1 MLNASLD
8 AGDAA
13 RFGLRQACTLVWIC
27 QSRPRRGQLPP
38 VFALA
43 VGLARRGF
51 RVRNF
56 TYDEGRSCDAEFALA
71 AIRAL
76 PIVTKAWR
84 PAGSR
89 IPSAHR
95 PESPAPRLCPLD
107 DRFLHKKV
115 TLQNTNPVAGSA
127 SSDVVATAASAAT
140 PSSAATVSGSGVA
153 FTDLG
158 LSDAVLKALSAEGY
172 VNPTPIQQKA
182 IPEVLK
188 GRDLLGCAQ
197 TGTGKTAAFALPMI
211 ERLMA
216 SKTPRDARRPR
227 ALVLS
232 PTRELSAQI
241 ADSFATYGRGTPLKY
256 AVIFGGVGQGPQ
268 ISLLG
273 RGLDVLVATPGRLL
287 DLMNQGAAFLD
298 KIEILVLD
306 EADRMLDMGFLPDVK
321 RILQKLPKQRQT
333 LFFSA
338 TMPSDIERLS
348 REILVDPVR
357 VDVAPVSST
366 AERIDQSVYMI
377 EPSEKRRVLEKV
389 LRDPAMDRAIV
400 FTRTKHGANRLVKEL
415 ERGEIVAEA
424 IHGNKS
430 QGARQRAL
438 DNFRAGRLKVLI
450 ATDIAARGIDVDGI
464 SHVVNYDLPNIPES
478 YVHRIGRTARAGRDG
493 IAISLCS
500 REERGYLRDIERLT
514 RTPIRRLET
523 PEPSAEDLRPRAAR
537 PESEAR
543 PAEDARPRFQGNR
556 GPRSDNRGPRPDNR
570 GPRADNRGPRP
581 DNRGP
586 RPDNRPQLRMDNRS
600 PRPEFQAGAFAPPSQ
615 DRAASP
621 RRFDD
626 RAAPR
631 EAQNAPSR
639 FDGDRGPQRR
649 FDGDRGPSQRRFDGP
664 ARPFQ
669 GGGGQGRPQGAPSGG
684 QGPRDN
690 RGPRPQSPQPEMYIR
705 RPR

>member
-1 MLNASLD
+1 VS
-8 AGDAA
+8 
-13 RFGLRQACTLVWIC
+13 
-27 QSRPRRGQLPP
+27 
-38 VFALA
+38 
-43 VGLARRGF
+43 
-51 RVRNF
+51 
-56 TYDEGRSCDAEFALA
+56 
-71 AIRAL
+71 
-76 PIVTKAWR
+76 
-84 PAGSR
+84 
-89 IPSAHR
+89 
-95 PESPAPRLCPLD
+95 
-107 DRFLHKKV
+107 
-115 TLQNTNPVAGSA
+115 
-127 SSDVVATAASAAT
+127 
-140 PSSAATVSGSGVA
+140 TVSGVA

-158 LSDAVLKALSAEGY
+158 LSAAVLQALAAEGY
-172 VNPTPIQQKA
+172 VHPTPIQQKA
-182 IPEVLK
+182 IPEVLR

-298 KIEILVLD
+298 KVEILVLD

-338 TMPSDIERLS
+338 TMPGDIERLS

-366 AERIDQSVYMI
+366 AERIDQSVYMV
-377 EPSEKRRVLEKV
+377 ESSEKRRVLEKV
-389 LRDPAMDRAIV
+389 LRDPAVERAIV

-438 DNFRAGRLKVLI
+438 DNFRSGRLKVLI

-514 RTPIRRLET
+514 RTPIRKLDA
-523 PEPSAEDLRPRAAR
+523 PEPSAEDQRARAARSESEPRSPYNDRPRAA
-537 PESEAR
+537 
-543 PAEDARPRFQGNR
+543 DNR
-556 GPRSDNRGPRPDNR
+556 GPRPDQRGPRPDNRGAQFDQRGPRPDNRGAQFDQRGPRPDNR
-570 GPRADNRGPRP
+570 GPRAADNRGPRAADNRGPRAADNRGPRP
-581 DNRGP
+581 DNRGS
-586 RPDNRPQLRMDNRS
+586 RSDNRGPRSDNRG
-600 PRPEFQAGAFAPPSQ
+600 PAPQ
-615 DRAASP
+615 
-621 RRFDD
+621 RFDD

-631 EAQNAPSR
+631 APQSAPSR
-639 FDGDRGPQRR
+639 FDGDRGPSSRMHT
-649 FDGDRGPSQRRFDGP
+649 P
-664 ARPFQ
+664 
-669 GGGGQGRPQGAPSGG
+669 
-684 QGPRDN
+684 
-690 RGPRPQSPQPEMYIR
+690 PQPELYIR

>member
-1 MLNASLD
+1 M
-8 AGDAA
+8 
-13 RFGLRQACTLVWIC
+13 
-27 QSRPRRGQLPP
+27 
-38 VFALA
+38 
-43 VGLARRGF
+43 
-51 RVRNF
+51 
-56 TYDEGRSCDAEFALA
+56 
-71 AIRAL
+71 
-76 PIVTKAWR
+76 
-84 PAGSR
+84 
-89 IPSAHR
+89 
-95 PESPAPRLCPLD
+95 
-107 DRFLHKKV
+107 
-115 TLQNTNPVAGSA
+115 QNSNPVASCA
-127 SSDVVATAASAAT
+127 SSDASVT
-140 PSSAATVSGSGVA
+140 SSATSSISNIA

-158 LSDAVLKALSAEGY
+158 LSDAVLKALTAEGY

-182 IPEVLK
+182 IPHVMA

-211 ERLMA
+211 ERLLA
-216 SKTPRDARRPR
+216 SNTPRDGRRPR

-268 ISLLG
+268 ISMLS
-273 RGLDVLVATPGRLL
+273 RGLDVLVATPGRLI

-298 KIEILVLD
+298 KVEILVLD

-338 TMPSDIERLS
+338 TMPGDIERLS
-348 REILVDPVR
+348 REILVNPVR

-366 AERIDQSVYMI
+366 AERIDQSVYMV
-377 EPSEKRRVLEKV
+377 EASEKRRVLEKV
-389 LRDPAMDRAIV
+389 LRDPAMERAIV

-415 ERGEIVAEA
+415 ERGEIVSEA

-438 DNFRAGRLKVLI
+438 DNFRSGRLKVLI

-478 YVHRIGRTARAGRDG
+478 YVHRIGRTARAGREG
-493 IAISLCS
+493 IAVSLCS

-514 RTPIRRLET
+514 RTPIRKLET
-523 PEPSAEDLRPRAAR
+523 PEPSAEDLRRPAR
-537 PESEAR
+537 PEAEAR
-543 PAEDARPRFQGNR
+543 PHAAADRGGPRFQN
-556 GPRSDNRGPRPDNR
+556 NRGPRP
-570 GPRADNRGPRP
+570 AQASDNRGPRP

-586 RPDNRPQLRMDNRS
+586 RPDNRGPRPDNRG
-600 PRPEFQAGAFAPPSQ
+600 PRPDNRGPRPTQATP
-615 DRAASP
+615 
-621 RRFDD
+621 RFDD

-631 EAQNAPSR
+631 APQAAPSR
-639 FDGDRGPQRR
+639 FDGDRGPAQERR
-649 FDGDRGPSQRRFDGP
+649 FDDRGPSR
-664 ARPFQ
+664 AFQ
-669 GGGGQGRPQGAPSGG
+669 GNSGRPQGGP
-684 QGPRDN
+684 PRDN
-690 RGPRPQSPQPEMYIR
+690 RGPSRPQAPAQPEMYVR

>member
-1 MLNASLD
+1 LSF
-8 AGDAA
+8 
-13 RFGLRQACTLVWIC
+13 RTT
-27 QSRPRRGQLPP
+27 P
-38 VFALA
+38 V
-43 VGLARRGF
+43 
-51 RVRNF
+51 
-56 TYDEGRSCDAEFALA
+56 
-71 AIRAL
+71 
-76 PIVTKAWR
+76 
-84 PAGSR
+84 
-89 IPSAHR
+89 
-95 PESPAPRLCPLD
+95 SPY
-107 DRFLHKKV
+107 KKV
-115 TLQNTNPVAGSA
+115 TLQNTNPVAGNA
-127 SSDVVATAASAAT
+127 SSDVVATVATAAAVV
-140 PSSAATVSGSGVA
+140 PTVSGVA

-158 LSDAVLKALSAEGY
+158 LSDSVLKALTAEGY

-182 IPEVLK
+182 IPEVLA

-216 SKTPRDARRPR
+216 SNTARDARRPR

-268 ISLLG
+268 ISMLS

-298 KIEILVLD
+298 KVEILVLD

-348 REILVDPVR
+348 REILVNPVR

-366 AERIDQSVYMI
+366 AERIEQSVYMV
-377 EPSEKRRVLEKV
+377 EASEKRRVLEKV
-389 LRDPAMDRAIV
+389 LRDPAMERAIV

-415 ERGEIVAEA
+415 ERGEIVSEA

-438 DNFRAGRLKVLI
+438 DNFRSGRLKVLI

-478 YVHRIGRTARAGRDG
+478 YVHRIGRTARAGKEG

-514 RTPIRRLET
+514 RTPIRKLDT

-537 PESEAR
+537 PESDAR
-543 PAEDARPRFQGNR
+543 PPQNDRPRFQGNR
-556 GPRSDNRGPRPDNR
+556 GPRQDHG
-570 GPRADNRGPRP
+570 GA
-581 DNRGP
+581 
-586 RPDNRPQLRMDNRS
+586 RPQLRMDNGSTTAR
-600 PRPEFQAGAFAPPSQ
+600 PRVPRRAPRRASTAIAV
-615 DRAASP
+615 RHNAASTA
-621 RRFDD
+621 RRVLSKAAVKVVRKAL
-626 RAAPR
+626 RAVAAKLHVTTVAR
-631 EAQNAPSR
+631 RVRKARRNRKCTFAAR
-639 FDGDRGPQRR
+639 ADRGPHV
-649 FDGDRGPSQRRFDGP
+649 D
-664 ARPFQ
+664 
-669 GGGGQGRPQGAPSGG
+669 
-684 QGPRDN
+684 
-690 RGPRPQSPQPEMYIR
+690 
-705 RPR
+705 

>member
-1 MLNASLD
+1 MASRRPN
-8 AGDAA
+8 
-13 RFGLRQACTLVWIC
+13 RF
-27 QSRPRRGQLPP
+27 S
-38 VFALA
+38 
-43 VGLARRGF
+43 
-51 RVRNF
+51 
-56 TYDEGRSCDAEFALA
+56 
-71 AIRAL
+71 
-76 PIVTKAWR
+76 
-84 PAGSR
+84 
-89 IPSAHR
+89 SAHR
-95 PESPAPRLCPLD
+95 SESFAPRVVPQD
-107 DRFLHKKV
+107 HAGFSIKKV
-115 TLQNTNPVAGSA
+115 TLQNTNPVAGLA
-127 SSDVVATAASAAT
+127 SSDVAVHAVTADASV
-140 PSSAATVSGSGVA
+140 PTVSGVA

-158 LSDAVLKALSAEGY
+158 LSDAVLKALTAEGY

-182 IPEVLK
+182 IPEVLA

-216 SKTPRDARRPR
+216 SNTPRDARRPR

-268 ISLLG
+268 ISLLS

-298 KIEILVLD
+298 KVEILVLD

-348 REILVDPVR
+348 REILVNPVR

-366 AERIDQSVYMI
+366 AERIEQSVYMV
-377 EPSEKRRVLEKV
+377 EASEKRRVLEKV
-389 LRDPAMDRAIV
+389 LRDPAMERAIV

-415 ERGEIVAEA
+415 ERGEIVSEA

-438 DNFRAGRLKVLI
+438 DNFRSGRLKVLI

-478 YVHRIGRTARAGRDG
+478 YVHRIGRTARAGKEG

-514 RTPIRRLET
+514 RTPIRKLDT
-523 PEPSAEDLRPRAAR
+523 PEPSAEDLRPRVAR

-543 PAEDARPRFQGNR
+543 PPQNDRPRFQGNR
-556 GPRSDNRGPRPDNR
+556 GPRQ
-570 GPRADNRGPRP
+570 DNRGPRP

-586 RPDNRPQLRMDNRS
+586 RPDNRPQLRMDNG
-600 PRPEFQAGAFAPPSQ
+600 PRPEQSGAAFAPPSQ
-615 DRAASP
+615 DRGPAP

-631 EAQNAPSR
+631 APHSAPS
-639 FDGDRGPQRR
+639 R
-649 FDGDRGPSQRRFDGP
+649 FDGDRGPSQRRFDPP

-669 GGGGQGRPQGAPSGG
+669 GGGQGRPQGASSGG
-684 QGPRDN
+684 QAPRDN
-690 RGPRPQSPQPEMYIR
+690 RGPSRPQSPAQPEMYIR

>member
-1 MLNASLD
+1 M
-8 AGDAA
+8 
-13 RFGLRQACTLVWIC
+13 
-27 QSRPRRGQLPP
+27 
-38 VFALA
+38 
-43 VGLARRGF
+43 
-51 RVRNF
+51 
-56 TYDEGRSCDAEFALA
+56 
-71 AIRAL
+71 
-76 PIVTKAWR
+76 
-84 PAGSR
+84 
-89 IPSAHR
+89 
-95 PESPAPRLCPLD
+95 
-107 DRFLHKKV
+107 
-115 TLQNTNPVAGSA
+115 QNSNSVAGQA
-127 SSDVVATAASAAT
+127 SSDVAAAVPVAT
-140 PSSAATVSGSGVA
+140 VSGVA

-158 LSDAVLKALSAEGY
+158 LSDAVLKALAAEGY
-172 VNPTPIQQKA
+172 VHPTPIQQKA
-182 IPEVLK
+182 IPEVLR

-268 ISLLG
+268 ISLLS

-298 KIEILVLD
+298 KVEILVLD

-338 TMPSDIERLS
+338 TMPGDIERLS

-366 AERIDQSVYMI
+366 AERIDQSVYMV
-377 EPSEKRRVLEKV
+377 ETSEKRRVLEKV
-389 LRDPAMDRAIV
+389 LRDPSMDRAIV

-438 DNFRAGRLKVLI
+438 DNFRSGRLKVLI

-514 RTPIRRLET
+514 RTPIRKLDT
-523 PEPSAEDLRPRAAR
+523 PEPSAEDLRARAAR
-537 PESEAR
+537 TESEPRA
-543 PAEDARPRFQGNR
+543 PHNDRPRAPGNR
-556 GPRSDNRGPRPDNR
+556 GPRPDQRGAQADSRGPRPDNRGAQFNNRGAQFDNRGPRPDNR
-570 GPRADNRGPRP
+570 GPRLDNG
-581 DNRGP
+581 G
-586 RPDNRPQLRMDNRS
+586 
-600 PRPEFQAGAFAPPSQ
+600 QA
-615 DRAASP
+615 P

-631 EAQNAPSR
+631 APQAAAPRFDAERAPSR
-639 FDGDRGPQRR
+639 LHNP
-649 FDGDRGPSQRRFDGP
+649 
-664 ARPFQ
+664 
-669 GGGGQGRPQGAPSGG
+669 
-684 QGPRDN
+684 
-690 RGPRPQSPQPEMYIR
+690 PQPELYIR

>member
-1 MLNASLD
+1 
-8 AGDAA
+8 
-13 RFGLRQACTLVWIC
+13 
-27 QSRPRRGQLPP
+27 
-38 VFALA
+38 
-43 VGLARRGF
+43 
-51 RVRNF
+51 
-56 TYDEGRSCDAEFALA
+56 
-71 AIRAL
+71 
-76 PIVTKAWR
+76 
-84 PAGSR
+84 
-89 IPSAHR
+89 
-95 PESPAPRLCPLD
+95 
-107 DRFLHKKV
+107 
-115 TLQNTNPVAGSA
+115 LQNTNPVAGQA
-127 SSDVVATAASAAT
+127 SSDVAATAPSAAT
-140 PSSAATVSGSGVA
+140 LVPTVAGVA

-158 LSDAVLKALSAEGY
+158 LSDSVLKALAGEGY

-182 IPEVLK
+182 IPEVLR

-216 SKTPRDARRPR
+216 SNTPRDARRPR

-268 ISLLG
+268 ISLLS

-366 AERIDQSVYMI
+366 AERIDQSVYMV
-377 EPSEKRRVLEKV
+377 ETSDKRRVLEKV
-389 LRDPAMDRAIV
+389 LRDPAVDRAIV

-415 ERGEIVAEA
+415 ERGEIIAEA

-438 DNFRAGRLKVLI
+438 DNFRSGRLKVLI

-514 RTPIRRLET
+514 RTPIRKLET
-523 PEPSAEDLRPRAAR
+523 PEPSADDLRARAAR
-537 PESEAR
+537 PAPEAR
-543 PAEDARPRFQGNR
+543 LPESDRPRVQGQ
-556 GPRSDNRGPRPDNR
+556 RP
-570 GPRADNRGPRP
+570 GPRP

-586 RPDNRPQLRMDNRS
+586 RPDNRGPRQETRGPRPDNGGPRPDNRGPRPENGSQLRMDNRG
-600 PRPEFQAGAFAPPSQ
+600 PRPAFQE
-615 DRAASP
+615 

-631 EAQNAPSR
+631 EAQSAPSR
-639 FDGDRGPQRR
+639 FDGDRGP
-649 FDGDRGPSQRRFDGP
+649 SHRRFDGP

-669 GGGGQGRPQGAPSGG
+669 GGGQARPQGAANGG

-690 RGPRPQSPQPEMYIR
+690 RGGARPQSAPQPEMYIR

>member
-1 MLNASLD
+1 
-8 AGDAA
+8 
-13 RFGLRQACTLVWIC
+13 
-27 QSRPRRGQLPP
+27 
-38 VFALA
+38 
-43 VGLARRGF
+43 
-51 RVRNF
+51 
-56 TYDEGRSCDAEFALA
+56 
-71 AIRAL
+71 
-76 PIVTKAWR
+76 
-84 PAGSR
+84 
-89 IPSAHR
+89 
-95 PESPAPRLCPLD
+95 
-107 DRFLHKKV
+107 
-115 TLQNTNPVAGSA
+115 LQNTNPVAGIA
-127 SSDVVATAASAAT
+127 SSDVAAVAAST
-140 PSSAATVSGSGVA
+140 TVPTVAGVA

-158 LSDAVLKALSAEGY
+158 LSDSVLKALTAEGY

-182 IPEVLK
+182 IPEVLA

-216 SKTPRDARRPR
+216 SNTPRDARRPR

-268 ISLLG
+268 ISLLS

-298 KIEILVLD
+298 KVEILVLD

-348 REILVDPVR
+348 REILQNPVR

-366 AERIDQSVYMI
+366 AERIEQSVYMV
-377 EPSEKRRVLEKV
+377 EASEKRRVLEKV
-389 LRDPAMDRAIV
+389 LRDPAMERAIV

-415 ERGEIVAEA
+415 ERGEIVSEA

-438 DNFRAGRLKVLI
+438 DNFRSGRLKVLI

-478 YVHRIGRTARAGRDG
+478 YVHRIGRTARAGREG

-514 RTPIRRLET
+514 RTPIRKLDT

-537 PESEAR
+537 PESDAR
-543 PAEDARPRFQGNR
+543 PPQQDRPRFQG
-556 GPRSDNRGPRPDNR
+556 
-570 GPRADNRGPRP
+570 NRGPRP

-586 RPDNRPQLRMDNRS
+586 RPDNRGPQLRMDNRG
-600 PRPEFQAGAFAPPSQ
+600 PRPEHQGAPLAPSQ
-615 DRAASP
+615 DRGAPP

-631 EAQNAPSR
+631 APQSAPS
-639 FDGDRGPQRR
+639 R

-669 GGGGQGRPQGAPSGG
+669 GGGQGRPQGVPSGG
-684 QGPRDN
+684 QAPRDN
-690 RGPRPQSPQPEMYIR
+690 RGPSRQQAPAQPEMYIR

>member
-1 MLNASLD
+1 M
-8 AGDAA
+8 
-13 RFGLRQACTLVWIC
+13 
-27 QSRPRRGQLPP
+27 
-38 VFALA
+38 
-43 VGLARRGF
+43 
-51 RVRNF
+51 
-56 TYDEGRSCDAEFALA
+56 
-71 AIRAL
+71 
-76 PIVTKAWR
+76 
-84 PAGSR
+84 
-89 IPSAHR
+89 
-95 PESPAPRLCPLD
+95 
-107 DRFLHKKV
+107 
-115 TLQNTNPVAGSA
+115 QNTNPVAGSA
-127 SSDVVATAASAAT
+127 SSDVAVHTVTADASV
-140 PSSAATVSGSGVA
+140 PTVSGVA

-158 LSDAVLKALSAEGY
+158 LSDAVLKALTAEGY

-182 IPEVLK
+182 IPEVLA

-216 SKTPRDARRPR
+216 SSTPRDARRPR

-268 ISLLG
+268 ISMLS

-298 KIEILVLD
+298 KVEILVLD

-348 REILVDPVR
+348 REILVNPVR

-366 AERIDQSVYMI
+366 AERIEQSVYMV
-377 EPSEKRRVLEKV
+377 EASEKRRVLEKV
-389 LRDPAMDRAIV
+389 LRDPAMERAIV

-415 ERGEIVAEA
+415 ERGEIVSEA

-438 DNFRAGRLKVLI
+438 DNFRSGRLKVLI

-478 YVHRIGRTARAGRDG
+478 YVHRIGRTARAGKEG

-514 RTPIRRLET
+514 RTPIRKLET

-543 PAEDARPRFQGNR
+543 PPQNDRPRFQGNR
-556 GPRSDNRGPRPDNR
+556 GPRQ
-570 GPRADNRGPRP
+570 

-586 RPDNRPQLRMDNRS
+586 RPDNRPQLRMDNG
-600 PRPEFQAGAFAPPSQ
+600 PRPAGAPSQ
-615 DRAASP
+615 DRGPAP

-631 EAQNAPSR
+631 APQSAPSR
-639 FDGDRGPQRR
+639 FDGDRGP
-649 FDGDRGPSQRRFDGP
+649 SARRFDGP

-669 GGGGQGRPQGAPSGG
+669 GGGQGRPQGAPGGGG
-684 QGPRDN
+684 QAPRDN
-690 RGPRPQSPQPEMYIR
+690 RGPSRPQSPAQPEMYIR

>member
-1 MLNASLD
+1 L
-8 AGDAA
+8 
-13 RFGLRQACTLVWIC
+13 
-27 QSRPRRGQLPP
+27 
-38 VFALA
+38 
-43 VGLARRGF
+43 
-51 RVRNF
+51 
-56 TYDEGRSCDAEFALA
+56 
-71 AIRAL
+71 
-76 PIVTKAWR
+76 
-84 PAGSR
+84 
-89 IPSAHR
+89 
-95 PESPAPRLCPLD
+95 
-107 DRFLHKKV
+107 
-115 TLQNTNPVAGSA
+115 
-127 SSDVVATAASAAT
+127 SDVVAPTVTAAAPLS
-140 PSSAATVSGSGVA
+140 TVSGVA

-158 LSDAVLKALSAEGY
+158 LSDALLKALTAEGY

-182 IPEVLK
+182 IPEVLA

-216 SKTPRDARRPR
+216 STTPRDARRPR

-241 ADSFATYGRGTPLKY
+241 AESFATYGRGTPLKY

-268 ISLLG
+268 ISLLS

-298 KIEILVLD
+298 KVEILVLD

-348 REILVDPVR
+348 REILVNPVR

-366 AERIDQSVYMI
+366 AERIEQSVYMV
-377 EPSEKRRVLEKV
+377 ETSEKRRVLEKV
-389 LRDPAMDRAIV
+389 LRDPAMERAIV

-415 ERGEIVAEA
+415 ERGEIMAEA

-438 DNFRAGRLKVLI
+438 ENFRSGRLKVLI

-478 YVHRIGRTARAGRDG
+478 YVHRIGRTARAGKEG

-514 RTPIRRLET
+514 RTPIRKLDT

-537 PESEAR
+537 PESETR
-543 PAEDARPRFQGNR
+543 PAQTDRPRFQG
-556 GPRSDNRGPRPDNR
+556 
-570 GPRADNRGPRP
+570 NRGPRP

-586 RPDNRPQLRMDNRS
+586 RPDTRAPQLRMDNRG
-600 PRPEFQAGAFAPPSQ
+600 PRPEYSGANSAAAGQ
-615 DRAASP
+615 DRGPAP

-631 EAQNAPSR
+631 AAQSAPSR
-639 FDGDRGPQRR
+639 FDGDRGPSHRR
-649 FDGDRGPSQRRFDGP
+649 LDGP

-669 GGGGQGRPQGAPSGG
+669 GGGQGRPQSASSAGG
-684 QGPRDN
+684 QAPRDN
-690 RGPRPQSPQPEMYIR
+690 RGPSRTQSPPQPEMYIR

>member
-1 MLNASLD
+1 
-8 AGDAA
+8 
-13 RFGLRQACTLVWIC
+13 
-27 QSRPRRGQLPP
+27 
-38 VFALA
+38 
-43 VGLARRGF
+43 
-51 RVRNF
+51 
-56 TYDEGRSCDAEFALA
+56 
-71 AIRAL
+71 
-76 PIVTKAWR
+76 
-84 PAGSR
+84 
-89 IPSAHR
+89 
-95 PESPAPRLCPLD
+95 
-107 DRFLHKKV
+107 
-115 TLQNTNPVAGSA
+115 LQNTNPVAGSA
-127 SSDVVATAASAAT
+127 SSDVAVAVAAT
-140 PSSAATVSGSGVA
+140 PVATVSGVA

-182 IPEVLK
+182 IPEVLR

-216 SKTPRDARRPR
+216 SNTARDARRPR

-268 ISLLG
+268 ISLLS

-298 KIEILVLD
+298 KVEILVLD

-366 AERIDQSVYMI
+366 AERIEQSVYMV
-377 EPSEKRRVLEKV
+377 ETSEKRRVLEKV
-389 LRDPAMDRAIV
+389 LRDPAMERAIV

-438 DNFRAGRLKVLI
+438 DNFRSGRLKVLI

-478 YVHRIGRTARAGRDG
+478 YVHRIGRTARAGKEG

-514 RTPIRRLET
+514 RTPIRKLDT
-523 PEPSAEDLRPRAAR
+523 PEPSAEDLRPRPAR
-537 PESEAR
+537 PDLEAR
-543 PAEDARPRFQGNR
+543 APQDERPRFQGNR
-556 GPRSDNRGPRPDNR
+556 GPRP
-570 GPRADNRGPRP
+570 DNRGPRP

-586 RPDNRPQLRMDNRS
+586 RPDNGLRMDNRG
-600 PRPEFQAGAFAPPSQ
+600 PRPEFQAASLAAPGQ
-615 DRAASP
+615 DRGASP

-631 EAQNAPSR
+631 AAQSAPS
-639 FDGDRGPQRR
+639 R
-649 FDGDRGPSQRRFDGP
+649 FDGDRGPSQRRFDGERNQPRRFDGP

-669 GGGGQGRPQGAPSGG
+669 GGGQGRPQGAPSGG

-690 RGPRPQSPQPEMYIR
+690 RGPSRPQSAPQPEMYIR

>member
-1 MLNASLD
+1 M
-8 AGDAA
+8 
-13 RFGLRQACTLVWIC
+13 
-27 QSRPRRGQLPP
+27 
-38 VFALA
+38 
-43 VGLARRGF
+43 
-51 RVRNF
+51 
-56 TYDEGRSCDAEFALA
+56 
-71 AIRAL
+71 
-76 PIVTKAWR
+76 
-84 PAGSR
+84 
-89 IPSAHR
+89 
-95 PESPAPRLCPLD
+95 
-107 DRFLHKKV
+107 
-115 TLQNTNPVAGSA
+115 QNTNPVAGHA
-127 SSDVVATAASAAT
+127 SSDVVATAVTAA
-140 PSSAATVSGSGVA
+140 PVPTVAGVA

-158 LSDAVLKALSAEGY
+158 LSDSVLKALTAEGY

-182 IPEVLK
+182 IPEVLA

-216 SKTPRDARRPR
+216 SNTPRDARRPR

-268 ISLLG
+268 ISLLS

-298 KIEILVLD
+298 KVEILVLD

-348 REILVDPVR
+348 REILVNPVR

-366 AERIDQSVYMI
+366 AERIEQSVYMV
-377 EPSEKRRVLEKV
+377 ETSDKRRVLEKV
-389 LRDPAMDRAIV
+389 LRDPAMERAIV

-438 DNFRAGRLKVLI
+438 DNFRSGRLKVLI

-478 YVHRIGRTARAGRDG
+478 YVHRIGRTARAGKEG

-514 RTPIRRLET
+514 RTPIRKLDT

-543 PAEDARPRFQGNR
+543 PPQNDRPRFQG
-556 GPRSDNRGPRPDNR
+556 
-570 GPRADNRGPRP
+570 NRGPRP

-586 RPDNRPQLRMDNRS
+586 RPDNRGPQLRMDNRG
-600 PRPEFQAGAFAPPSQ
+600 PRPEYAGANSAVPGQ
-615 DRAASP
+615 DRAPAP

-631 EAQNAPSR
+631 APQSAPSR
-639 FDGDRGPQRR
+639 FDGDRGPSHRR
-649 FDGDRGPSQRRFDGP
+649 FDAP

-669 GGGGQGRPQGAPSGG
+669 GGGQGRPQGALNGA
-684 QGPRDN
+684 QAPRDN
-690 RGPRPQSPQPEMYIR
+690 RGPSRPQSPQPEMYIR

>member
-1 MLNASLD
+1 M
-8 AGDAA
+8 
-13 RFGLRQACTLVWIC
+13 
-27 QSRPRRGQLPP
+27 
-38 VFALA
+38 
-43 VGLARRGF
+43 
-51 RVRNF
+51 
-56 TYDEGRSCDAEFALA
+56 
-71 AIRAL
+71 
-76 PIVTKAWR
+76 
-84 PAGSR
+84 
-89 IPSAHR
+89 
-95 PESPAPRLCPLD
+95 
-107 DRFLHKKV
+107 
-115 TLQNTNPVAGSA
+115 QNTNPVAGNA
-127 SSDVVATAASAAT
+127 SFDVATAALATAAV
-140 PSSAATVSGSGVA
+140 ATVSGVA

-158 LSDAVLKALSAEGY
+158 LSDTVLKALTAEGY

-182 IPEVLK
+182 IPEVLA

-211 ERLMA
+211 ERLLA
-216 SKTPRDARRPR
+216 SNTPRDARRPR

-241 ADSFATYGRGTPLKY
+241 ADSFATYGRGTSLKY

-268 ISLLG
+268 ISMLS

-298 KIEILVLD
+298 KVEILVLD

-348 REILVDPVR
+348 REILVNPVR

-366 AERIDQSVYMI
+366 AERIEQSVYMV
-377 EPSEKRRVLEKV
+377 ETSEKRRVLEKV
-389 LRDPAMDRAIV
+389 LRDPAMERAIV

-415 ERGEIVAEA
+415 ERGEIVSEA

-438 DNFRAGRLKVLI
+438 DNFRSGRLKVLI

-478 YVHRIGRTARAGRDG
+478 YVHRIGRTARAGKEG

-514 RTPIRRLET
+514 RTPIRKLDT

-537 PESEAR
+537 PELDAR
-543 PAEDARPRFQGNR
+543 PPQNDRPRFQGNR
-556 GPRSDNRGPRPDNR
+556 GPRQ
-570 GPRADNRGPRP
+570 

-586 RPDNRPQLRMDNRS
+586 RPDNRPPQLRMDNG
-600 PRPEFQAGAFAPPSQ
+600 PRPAPAPSQ
-615 DRAASP
+615 DRGPAP

-631 EAQNAPSR
+631 APQSAPS
-639 FDGDRGPQRR
+639 R
-649 FDGDRGPSQRRFDGP
+649 FDGDRGPSQRRFDAP
-664 ARPFQ
+664 VRPFQ
-669 GGGGQGRPQGAPSGG
+669 GGGQGRPQGASNGSG
-684 QGPRDN
+684 QAPRDN
-690 RGPRPQSPQPEMYIR
+690 RSGTRPQSPAQPEMYIR

>member
-1 MLNASLD
+1 MA
-8 AGDAA
+8 
-13 RFGLRQACTLVWIC
+13 
-27 QSRPRRGQLPP
+27 PRRLAPIFGAAAGAAHPARVLIAP
-38 VFALA
+38 VSQ
-43 VGLARRGF
+43 
-51 RVRNF
+51 
-56 TYDEGRSCDAEFALA
+56 YQ
-71 AIRAL
+71 
-76 PIVTKAWR
+76 
-84 PAGSR
+84 
-89 IPSAHR
+89 
-95 PESPAPRLCPLD
+95 
-107 DRFLHKKV
+107 KV
-115 TLQNTNPVAGSA
+115 TLQNTNPVAGTA
-127 SSDVVATAASAAT
+127 SSDVAVS
-140 PSSAATVSGSGVA
+140 SGSSVPATSAPSNIA

-158 LSDAVLKALSAEGY
+158 LSDVVLKALTAEGY
-172 VNPTPIQQKA
+172 ETPTPIQQKA
-182 IPEVLK
+182 IPHVLA

-211 ERLMA
+211 ERLLA
-216 SKTPRDARRPR
+216 SNTPRDGRRPR

-268 ISLLG
+268 ISMLS

-298 KIEILVLD
+298 KVEILVLD

-348 REILVDPVR
+348 REILVNPVR

-366 AERIDQSVYMI
+366 AERIEQSVYMV
-377 EPSEKRRVLEKV
+377 EASEKRRVLEKV
-389 LRDPAMDRAIV
+389 LRDPAMERAIV

-415 ERGEIVAEA
+415 ERGEIVSEA

-438 DNFRAGRLKVLI
+438 DNFRSGRLKVLI

-478 YVHRIGRTARAGRDG
+478 YVHRIGRTARAGREG
-493 IAISLCS
+493 IAVSLCS

-514 RTPIRRLET
+514 RTPIRKLET
-523 PEPSAEDLRPRAAR
+523 PEPSADDLRPRAPR
-537 PESEAR
+537 PEAEAR
-543 PAEDARPRFQGNR
+543 PPADRGGQRFQN
-556 GPRSDNRGPRPDNR
+556 
-570 GPRADNRGPRP
+570 NRGPRP

-586 RPDNRPQLRMDNRS
+586 RPAQESSRGPRPPQGDNRGPAPRRFDGPRSDNRG
-600 PRPEFQAGAFAPPSQ
+600 PAQGAP
-615 DRAASP
+615 
-621 RRFDD
+621 RFDD

-631 EAQNAPSR
+631 APQQAPLR
-639 FDGDRGPQRR
+639 FDGDRGPAQERR
-649 FDGDRGPSQRRFDGP
+649 FDDRGPSRSFQNNG
-664 ARPFQ
+664 RPSS
-669 GGGGQGRPQGAPSGG
+669 GGGSPNGQ
-684 QGPRDN
+684 RDS
-690 RGPRPQSPQPEMYIR
+690 RGPSRPQSPPQPEMYVR

>member
-1 MLNASLD
+1 M
-8 AGDAA
+8 
-13 RFGLRQACTLVWIC
+13 
-27 QSRPRRGQLPP
+27 
-38 VFALA
+38 
-43 VGLARRGF
+43 
-51 RVRNF
+51 
-56 TYDEGRSCDAEFALA
+56 
-71 AIRAL
+71 
-76 PIVTKAWR
+76 
-84 PAGSR
+84 
-89 IPSAHR
+89 
-95 PESPAPRLCPLD
+95 
-107 DRFLHKKV
+107 
-115 TLQNTNPVAGSA
+115 
-127 SSDVVATAASAAT
+127 
-140 PSSAATVSGSGVA
+140 
-153 FTDLG
+153 
-158 LSDAVLKALSAEGY
+158 LKALTAEGY

-182 IPEVLK
+182 IPEVLA

-216 SKTPRDARRPR
+216 SNTPRDARRPR

-241 ADSFATYGRGTPLKY
+241 AESFATYGRGTPLKY

-268 ISLLG
+268 ISLLS

-298 KIEILVLD
+298 KVEILVLD

-348 REILVDPVR
+348 REILVNPVR

-366 AERIDQSVYMI
+366 AERIEQSVYMV
-377 EPSEKRRVLEKV
+377 EASEKRRVLEKV
-389 LRDPAMDRAIV
+389 LRDPAMERAIV

-415 ERGEIVAEA
+415 ERGEIVSEA

-438 DNFRAGRLKVLI
+438 ENFRSGRLKVLI

-478 YVHRIGRTARAGRDG
+478 YVHRIGRTARAGKEG

-514 RTPIRRLET
+514 RTSIRKLDT

-543 PAEDARPRFQGNR
+543 PVQNDRPRFQG
-556 GPRSDNRGPRPDNR
+556 
-570 GPRADNRGPRP
+570 NRGPRP

-586 RPDNRPQLRMDNRS
+586 RPDNRPQLRMDNRG
-600 PRPEFQAGAFAPPSQ
+600 PRPEHTGAAPAAAPRAPGQ
-615 DRAASP
+615 DRGPAP

-631 EAQNAPSR
+631 APQS
-639 FDGDRGPQRR
+639 PPSR

-669 GGGGQGRPQGAPSGG
+669 GGGQGRPQGAPNNGG
-684 QGPRDN
+684 QAPRDN
-690 RGPRPQSPQPEMYIR
+690 HGPSRPQSPAQPEMYIR